1 MLNEL
6 MNEKVLGLFMT
17 KIIKILPLLLLLL
30 LKIIIIIILLLL
42 L

>member
-17 KIIKILPLLLLLL
+17 KIIKILPQLLLL
-30 LKIIIIIILLLL
+30 LKIIIIILLLL
-42 L
+42 LLL